1 MSDVTSIS
9 ATCAAGMASRK
20 LERALM
26 GGTNEMRAQG
36 ESFTPRYDGE
46 DVESYKIRLNCTFLF
61 NAFAEAVR
69 SSAGKVLSRD
79 VILNDDVPG
88 EIAALAPNIDGQGR
102 NLTAFALDAFVD
114 AMSDGLSFIFV
125 DFPEILGQFDKPPLL
140 SDQIAQNA
148 RPYAILYKADQII
161 GFKHANIEGFEQP
174 TQIRIHEIVTEP
186 SGDWGEIQIEQIR
199 VLNRGSFELWRENDK
214 DEWVMF
220 KEGRTSLTYIPIVPF
235 YTHRTGFMT
244 GTPPLKSLA
253 ELNLEHWISSSDQRK
268 ALTFARFAMM
278 VFTGVQTGAIQKVGP
293 DVVVELA
300 EPNAKW
306 GKIESS
312 GSGIADGRLDLEALE
327 NKMQHAGMTINIQ
340 DAQGNITAMAAAINS
355 DDVNAPLMALAG
367 ALEDTLDQ
375 MLQIFA
381 DYLGLPDGGSA
392 TVNKQFGRRKS
403 TATVQD
409 FILLGNA
416 GYLDGQTILT
426 ELKQRGDLS
435 EDLDLEEVA
444 RRIRETPPNLLG

>member
-36 ESFTPRYDGE
+36 EKFTPRYDGE
-46 DVESYKIRLNCTFLF
+46 DAESYKIRLNCTFLF

-102 NLTAFALDAFVD
+102 NLTAFALDTFVD
-114 AMSDGLSFIFV
+114 GMTDGLSFIFV
-125 DFPEILGQFDKPPLL
+125 DFPEIIGQFDKPPLL

-161 GFKHANIEGFEQP
+161 GFKHSNIEGFEQL

-199 VLNRGSFELWRENDK
+199 VLNRGSFELWRKNDK
-214 DEWVMF
+214 DEWVLF
-220 KEGRTSLTYIPIVPF
+220 RNGVTSIKYIPIVPF

-278 VFTGVQTGAIQKVGP
+278 VFTGVQSGAIAKVGP

-340 DAQGNITAMAAAINS
+340 DAQGNVTAMAAAINS
-355 DDVNAPLMALAG
+355 DDVNAPLLALAG

-381 DYLGLPDGGSA
+381 DYMGLPDGGSA

-409 FILLGNA
+409 LILLYNA
-416 GYLDGQTILT
+416 GILDGDTVLS